1 MYLPPFTPWFGPVFM
16 ACIAPWPT
24 VQKNSLAELPAD
36 LLQHA
41 EIVPSRLG
49 QVPAVQAED
58 WKGSETGAFKVTQVV
73 VADTG
78 VLHALTLVGPQVS
91 FT

>member
-1 MYLPPFTPWFGPVFM
+1 MPPALRFLSPKQNP
-16 ACIAPWPT
+16 
-24 VQKNSLAELPAD
+24 QKNSLAELPAD

-49 QVPAVQAED
+49 QVPTVQAED
-58 WKGSETGAFKVTQVV
+58 WKGSETGAFTVTQVV